1 MKWLV
6 VIFLILLTVFMAFSF
21 FFLEEKLLEEKRQ
34 SQFYLNKSN
43 DLERRLIF
51 LERAYQNK
59 ERTLEEIKAALGD
72 LEDKVQLETL
82 QRYVPKDTWNQINP
96 IINRLRELKSGG

>member
-1 MKWLV
+1 
-6 VIFLILLTVFMAFSF
+6 LLTVFMAFSF